1 MLIVFEN
8 FLLFIN
14 KEPRNSTQ
22 ATEAC
27 REDYEGKD
35 REISKRSG
43 TKNPP
48 RIRLV
53 DVGDVIKKIGGY
65 FRGIPI

>member
-1 MLIVFEN
+1 MFIEHFK
-8 FLLFIN
+8 LFIN
-14 KEPRNSTQ
+14 KKTRNPTQ
-22 ATEAC
+22 TTEAC
-27 REDYEGKD
+27 REDNEGKD

-65 FRGIPI
+65 YRGIPI

>member
-1 MLIVFEN
+1 MVIKKS
-8 FLLFIN
+8 FL
-14 KEPRNSTQ
+14 
-22 ATEAC
+22 ATPHRLAEAC

-53 DVGDVIKKIGGY
+53 DVGDVIKKLGGY
-65 FRGIPI
+65 FRGMSI